1 MEKNYNQRKLNNY
14 LNAYNIEKSSTPL
27 KQRRTK
33 VKEITLNNF
42 LQETYNQ
49 KKQKEKTNSFYEK
62 FIGEQNPNKIHSN
75 IIEKKSKNMTK
86 NCSNIYNQKEKNNN
100 KYNIPIY
107 SLSRKKSKNAIDI
120 INSNTE
126 NYKILNS
133 KNRKTSCNKTSFV
146 ASNENQISILN
157 NKKHNYLKHEK
168 SFHKSSNKDSYNS
181 NEKKNK
187 KVYIK
192 KNLSVEKNLKPNKN
206 ISQDNKNKYLTSQE
220 NSEKK
225 YCTPSIIRRESKD
238 ISNKNETNNINSN
251 VNIFNFG
258 MQYNNA
264 PHFFIKNS
272 RLFNPYFNDYFE
284 DNMNIENRLNN
295 FSNIISLKKSNPNFN
310 LKINHNEIIKESAIM
325 IQSAFRGCFIR
336 LQINNRLKI
345 YKGIEILILIFK
357 NKFWNYF
364 KNNLMI
370 KINIINN
377 EIDTKTNISSTSF
390 FSVLNS
396 NKIYNNNK
404 FNPQNFKET
413 KKYFSILNNNN
424 IKNNNYIQ
432 EIEHI
437 EHINSFKNIN
447 RNKAIN
453 NEKLIW
459 NKKSFNKNNSII
471 SNIINQKLFSKNVK
485 KLNIEKKS
493 LSERKE
499 QYLKMLITKKCDKM
513 RLILLKYFLRFY
525 YNGILNNKTNV
536 QKMKY
541 NKININIEEVKLLKL
556 KNIIEYKKKCNH
568 FILYKYFSKFNF
580 KCILNYIQNHQ
591 YLIINGGR
599 LKNINEDPF
608 FIYEFDKNK
617 NQNEKESHR
626 NIKIILKK
634 IINLRKI
641 ILDKKRKN
649 EIIRKYFHKFRM
661 SGIRHY
667 MSVELKKKLIV
678 KLLILKDNNNNFKN
692 ISGNKGDLESKR
704 YKILNKLVLKYKN
717 NYSNCCK
724 NIFDKWNLR
733 TKIFSMITKDKEKKK
748 KRRIKKRYNK
758 KLASNINNINN
769 NNNIDKNNNIINSN
783 SNIQIN
789 VNYKKNELNNL
800 NYAVGHPD
808 SIIFIN
814 NLIISDYFTITKF
827 MNKINGVITK
837 KFFFFQYIIKKNKKE
852 KEDKNS
858 INKEVDFFMENSSE
872 SEN

>member
-1 MEKNYNQRKLNNY
+1 
-14 LNAYNIEKSSTPL
+14 
-27 KQRRTK
+27 
-33 VKEITLNNF
+33 
-42 LQETYNQ
+42 
-49 KKQKEKTNSFYEK
+49 
-62 FIGEQNPNKIHSN
+62 
-75 IIEKKSKNMTK
+75 
-86 NCSNIYNQKEKNNN
+86 
-100 KYNIPIY
+100 
-107 SLSRKKSKNAIDI
+107 
-120 INSNTE
+120 
-126 NYKILNS
+126 
-133 KNRKTSCNKTSFV
+133 
-146 ASNENQISILN
+146 
-157 NKKHNYLKHEK
+157 
-168 SFHKSSNKDSYNS
+168 
-181 NEKKNK
+181 
-187 KVYIK
+187 
-192 KNLSVEKNLKPNKN
+192 
-206 ISQDNKNKYLTSQE
+206 
-220 NSEKK
+220 
-225 YCTPSIIRRESKD
+225 
-238 ISNKNETNNINSN
+238 
-251 VNIFNFG
+251 

-471 SNIINQKLFSKNVK
+471 SSIINQKLFSKNVK

-525 YNGILNNKTNV
+525 YNGILNNEMNV

-541 NKININIEEVKLLKL
+541 NKISYLLNL
-556 KNIIEYKKKCNH
+556 
-568 FILYKYFSKFNF
+568 
-580 KCILNYIQNHQ
+580 
-591 YLIINGGR
+591 LII
-599 LKNINEDPF
+599 
-608 FIYEFDKNK
+608 
-617 NQNEKESHR
+617 
-626 NIKIILKK
+626 
-634 IINLRKI
+634 
-641 ILDKKRKN
+641 
-649 EIIRKYFHKFRM
+649 YF
-661 SGIRHY
+661 
-667 MSVELKKKLIV
+667 
-678 KLLILKDNNNNFKN
+678 
-692 ISGNKGDLESKR
+692 
-704 YKILNKLVLKYKN
+704 
-717 NYSNCCK
+717 
-724 NIFDKWNLR
+724 
-733 TKIFSMITKDKEKKK
+733 
-748 KRRIKKRYNK
+748 YNK
-758 KLASNINNINN
+758 K
-769 NNNIDKNNNIINSN
+769 
-783 SNIQIN
+783 
-789 VNYKKNELNNL
+789 
-800 NYAVGHPD
+800 
-808 SIIFIN
+808 
-814 NLIISDYFTITKF
+814 
-827 MNKINGVITK
+827 NK
-837 KFFFFQYIIKKNKKE
+837 Y
-852 KEDKNS
+852 
-858 INKEVDFFMENSSE
+858 
-872 SEN
+872 